1 MSRSKDLEGVHGA
14 IRVLDFECA
23 CQAAGSARFQPNNGV
38 LRRKMR
44 WPFVFRV
51 FFHCLWV

>member
-1 MSRSKDLEGVHGA
+1 MAPKTRLIWSKPG
-14 IRVLDFECA
+14 
-23 CQAAGSARFQPNNGV
+23 CQIALIFQPDDGV

-44 WPFVFRV
+44 WPHVFTV